1 VLVNLTPRTRPFRR
15 IMQTGAVNVFMT
27 LVTVYLMDRLGRRS
41 LLLTGLVGMAI
52 SYGVVTGA
60 PLSSGQ

>member
-1 VLVNLTPRTRPFRR
+1 
-15 IMQTGAVNVFMT
+15 MQTGAVNVFMT